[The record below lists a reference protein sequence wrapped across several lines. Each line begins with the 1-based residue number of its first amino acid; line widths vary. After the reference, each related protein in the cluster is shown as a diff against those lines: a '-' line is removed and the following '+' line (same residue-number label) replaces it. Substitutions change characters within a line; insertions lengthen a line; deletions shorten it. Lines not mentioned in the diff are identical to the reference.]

1 MDFKQSIKSVLVV
14 TSIFLNTVAMP
25 VNAAEVMHKISMTR
39 ANPTQPISRDAILS
53 TVKST
58 YKGRILSV
66 QEKPTPDFPDCHIVK
81 MISLEGEYLSIN
93 VACFKP

>member
-25 VNAAEVMHKISMTR
+25 VNTAEVMHKISMTR

-53 TVKST
+53 IVKST

-81 MISLEGEYLSIN
+81 MLSLEGEYLSIN